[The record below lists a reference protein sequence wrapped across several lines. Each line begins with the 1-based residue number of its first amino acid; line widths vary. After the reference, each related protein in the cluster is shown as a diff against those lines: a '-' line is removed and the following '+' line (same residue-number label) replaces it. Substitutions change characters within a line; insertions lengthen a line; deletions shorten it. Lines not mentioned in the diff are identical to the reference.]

1 MLKKPEHPSSMK
13 TLLAS
18 HQDISSLG
26 ENFEWTSEPFGV
38 TLEWNL
44 QFGEL
49 VGDLNE
55 VHVHPE
61 RSKRFRSHLGN
72 QLVRQGSGTFSQAI
86 SQVLHMFE
94 FEEPV
99 EIILMHSSA
108 TYLRPAR
115 NGDFIAYRYEMKEAV
130 REEGWTRVG
139 WKITATN
146 QKGKE
151 ILVSSIEV
159 RYYKAILR

>member
-1 MLKKPEHPSSMK
+1 MMK
-13 TLLAS
+13 TRLTS
-18 HQDISSLG
+18 HEDISSLG
-26 ENFEWTSEPFGV
+26 ENFEWTSESFEV

-44 QFGEL
+44 KFGEL

-61 RSKRFRSHLGN
+61 RSKAFKSHLGD

-94 FEEPV
+94 FNEPV
-99 EIILMHSSA
+99 EIILMHSNA

-115 NGDFIAYRYEMKEAV
+115 NGDFIKYRYELKSVV
-130 REEGWTRVG
+130 REEAWTRVG

-146 QKGKE
+146 KKGKE

-159 RYYKAILR
+159 RYYKAILC